1 MKELK
6 KICIGFKGSFSSSL
20 LLMTEWQIET
30 INRRNILHWLLTL
43 IDGRLCFP
51 QILFNHFPFTWN
63 FKWRSRRKWDI
74 GFNLYFETFK
84 KKIEISSARTCYLMQ
99 SSEVIMRSFSTAVN
113 VSFSSTTEASSTN
126 IWLYS
131 LHIHTYINRLYLNAK
146 FECSYKSWCF
156 RVKYNK
162 IQWK

>member
-6 KICIGFKGSFSSSL
+6 KICIGFKGSFSSGL

-63 FKWRSRRKWDI
+63 FKWRSRRKWDNE
-74 GFNLYFETFK
+74 GKMKTYTSNKHNSRRVCHSSHHFSLSLYHCILEQFFFELLFVK
-84 KKIEISSARTCYLMQ
+84 WLPSALLSMSGNNISDLCMELISKPLFVLTSALGTLN
-99 SSEVIMRSFSTAVN
+99 TKG
-113 VSFSSTTEASSTN
+113 N
-126 IWLYS
+126 IIY
-131 LHIHTYINRLYLNAK
+131 
-146 FECSYKSWCF
+146 
-156 RVKYNK
+156 
-162 IQWK
+162 